1 MAQLLE
7 WLCRN
12 GRHLERWRGEG
23 KHGENKLRVAL
34 AREARKYAR
43 KEHDVRTG
51 GPEDNGYKT
60 EQIEEILR
68 YLLTHDDWS
77 EIGHQ
82 DSSGVVLASLS
93 DASAGFHS
101 LRKEDRRLLSLRYGD
116 DLTLREVG
124 EQVGCSEDA
133 ARMRVGRVLERLRS
147 RMAGDAI
154 SGLSKGGMKTK
165 VMAAKT
171 AVAGGCAMAI
181 MEGSVLRPLKAL
193 AEGAARTWFVAG
205 ADPQVAR
212 KRWINAMKTRGQIVV
227 DAGAVTALR
236 AGKSLLPAGV
246 RSVSGTFGR
255 GDPVAIVGPDGAVLG
270 KGLIRYTA
278 DEAKK
283 IAGHKSG
290 EIEAILGYAGRAALI
305 HRDDMVV

>member
-1 MAQLLE
+1 MVKRTWPVEPLPHELDSAQKVGRYVGRAWPLVDTEDIVGQLLE

-82 DSSGVVLASLS
+82 DSTGMVLASLS
-93 DASAGFHS
+93 DASAGFHG
-101 LRKEDRRLLSLRYGD
+101 LRKDDRRLLTLRYGD

-154 SGLSKGGMKTK
+154 SW
-165 VMAAKT
+165 
-171 AVAGGCAMAI
+171 
-181 MEGSVLRPLKAL
+181 EG
-193 AEGAARTWFVAG
+193 
-205 ADPQVAR
+205 
-212 KRWINAMKTRGQIVV
+212 
-227 DAGAVTALR
+227 
-236 AGKSLLPAGV
+236 
-246 RSVSGTFGR
+246 
-255 GDPVAIVGPDGAVLG
+255 
-270 KGLIRYTA
+270 
-278 DEAKK
+278 
-283 IAGHKSG
+283 
-290 EIEAILGYAGRAALI
+290 
-305 HRDDMVV
+305 HR